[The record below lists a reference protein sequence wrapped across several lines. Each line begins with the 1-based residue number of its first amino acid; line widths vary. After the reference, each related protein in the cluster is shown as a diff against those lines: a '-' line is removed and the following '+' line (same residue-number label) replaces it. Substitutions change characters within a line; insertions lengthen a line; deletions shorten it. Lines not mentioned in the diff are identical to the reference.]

1 MAAAIRLSQQHSCS
15 LDRTDGVIREAIG
28 EILKHPAVLD
38 ATAFV
43 GFDGATFTN
52 APNTGAIFFTLKSFE
67 ERARRGFPAA
77 RIIAE
82 LRRQLSRFKD
92 AFVIVLEPPSV
103 PGIGTGDRLKGYVQK
118 RACQSLAEIE
128 RVTWLMACTASQTP
142 GFTQAFTLFN
152 TRTPHIYADVDRT
165 KSELLGVPITRV
177 FEALSIYMGSI
188 FVNDFNIL
196 GRTYRVTAQAA
207 NA

>member
-28 EILKHPAVLD
+28 EILKHPAALD

-77 RIIAE
+77 RIVAD
-82 LRRQLSRFKD
+82 LRRQLSASRM
-92 AFVIVLEPPSV
+92 LLSSSSSRP
-103 PGIGTGDRLKGYVQK
+103 R
-118 RACQSLAEIE
+118 SLALA
-128 RVTWLMACTASQTP
+128 R
-142 GFTQAFTLFN
+142 G
-152 TRTPHIYADVDRT
+152 AD
-165 KSELLGVPITRV
+165 
-177 FEALSIYMGSI
+177 
-188 FVNDFNIL
+188 
-196 GRTYRVTAQAA
+196 
-207 NA
+207 